1 MQSKKNTNN
10 THKGTAKA
18 VLDQDNAE
26 ADTPKQTAQTQTGGQ
41 QTDQQIEQ
49 TGPQQ
54 TDQQIE
60 QTGAQHRSPTNRAED
75 KQSKLY
81 VNQPNTGGSNVNR
94 HSQHD

>member
-26 ADTPKQTAQTQTGGQ
+26 AATPKQTAQTQTGGQ

-49 TGPQQ
+49 TG
-54 TDQQIE
+54 
-60 QTGAQHRSPTNRAED
+60 AQHRSPTQE
-75 KQSKLY
+75 
-81 VNQPNTGGSNVNR
+81 PNK
-94 HSQHD
+94 

>member
-49 TGPQQ
+49 TG
-54 TDQQIE
+54 
-60 QTGAQHRSPTNRAED
+60 AQHRSPTNRAED